1 LNDLDAIRAN
11 VRKQLTEKYRQDFE
25 NGSLTKANI
34 QLLLQQLETALVK
47 AKKTR
52 RRVLVEGQEDSL
64 GSLGVAEIEDQI
76 FALKEFFNSHKS

>member
-1 LNDLDAIRAN
+1 MDALRAN

-34 QLLLQQLETALVK
+34 QLLLQQLETALGK

-64 GSLGVAEIEDQI
+64 SSLGVAEIEDQI